1 MACHIRADLSNKIKT
16 GRVSESR
23 VEFPGNIDQRLG
35 TCDNGLQHIMVIDKM
50 CIKKVRLFIAYIRKQ
65 L

>member
-35 TCDNGLQHIMVIDKM
+35 TCDNGLQHIMVIDIKK
-50 CIKKVRLFIAYIRKQ
+50 KKVRLFIAYIRKQ

>member
-35 TCDNGLQHIMVIDKM
+35 TYDNGLQHIMVIDIKK
-50 CIKKVRLFIAYIRKQ
+50 KKVRLFIAYIRKQ